1 MNKPLSERVRAH
13 RLLLPY
19 ACVRKNTSWY
29 EQPETRQSQNTREK
43 DTSMNASSETW
54 QLGDQAVQVSH
65 LEKVYWPQTGFTKDE
80 LLSYYRQIAPVALP
94 HLKARPV
101 TLRVYPQGVSGTS
114 YYLRDYPADAPDWLR
129 RVQYQPKTVG
139 HPVPLPL
146 IDTAA
151 GLLWFAN
158 QGAIEF
164 HLWGSHL
171 PDLTQP
177 DLAIFDL
184 DPGETASF
192 GALREAA
199 LRLHDALEQ
208 EGVKGYPKTSGGNGL
223 HVFVPLEAVHTF
235 ERIRT
240 WVKAV
245 GQQLAANYPDLIALA
260 RSATHQGGR
269 VTVDYAQNSLGRN
282 TAAPYTLRAHPAH
295 PTVSTPLT
303 WEELDASTIHPADL
317 TPQVVLERVGR
328 LGDLFAPVLQAD
340 QRIA

>member
-1 MNKPLSERVRAH
+1 M
-13 RLLLPY
+13 
-19 ACVRKNTSWY
+19 NTS
-29 EQPETRQSQNTREK
+29 
-43 DTSMNASSETW
+43 SEIW
-54 QLGDQAVQVSH
+54 QLGNQAVQVSH
-65 LEKVYWPQTGFTKDE
+65 LEKVYWPQTGFTKGN
-80 LLSYYRQIAPVALP
+80 LLHYYQQIAPVILP
-94 HLKARPV
+94 YFKDRPV
-101 TLRVYPQGVSGTS
+101 TLRVFPQGVEGVS
-114 YYLRDYPADAPDWLR
+114 YYLRDCPENAPDWLR
-129 RVQYQPKTVG
+129 RVPYRPKTVS

-164 HLWGSHL
+164 HLCGSHT

-184 DPGETASF
+184 DAGETASF
-192 GALREAA
+192 DAVREAA

-208 EGVKGYPKTSGGNGL
+208 EGVRRYPKTSGGGGL
-223 HVFVPLEAVHTF
+223 HVFVPLAPGHTF
-235 ERIRT
+235 ERVRT

-245 GQQLAANYPDLIALA
+245 GQRLASSYPELIALA
-260 RSATHQGGR
+260 HGVTHQGGR

-282 TAAPYTLRAHPAH
+282 TAAPYTLRAHLAH

-303 WEELDASTIHPADL
+303 WEELDAGTIHPARL
-317 TPQVVLERVGR
+317 WAQVVLERVGR

-340 QRIA
+340 QSIA